1 LLDGQEP
8 REVTLREASG
18 GRHLWDVEV
27 LFDGEGRMYL
37 DRGWERFARAHDL
50 GLGNFLV
57 FSYDGDAVLTVKVF
71 DGSMCRRHYHDD
83 DEESMRFFFLFYV
96 FASWRFFVTCKKRIK
111 KV

>member
-57 FSYDGDAVLTVKVF
+57 FSYDGDAVLTVTVF

-83 DEESMRFFFLFYV
+83 DEESMHLFFLLYMFL
-96 FASWRFFVTCKKRIK
+96 CHGDLL
-111 KV
+111 